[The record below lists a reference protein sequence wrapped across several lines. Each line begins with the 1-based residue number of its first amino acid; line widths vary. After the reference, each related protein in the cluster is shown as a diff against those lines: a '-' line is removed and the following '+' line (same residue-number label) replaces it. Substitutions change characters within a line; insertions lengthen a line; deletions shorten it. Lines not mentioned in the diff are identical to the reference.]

1 MKVDDLRSLV
11 VTKNLTDNENALKL
25 KKSDLIDMLKN

>member
-11 VTKNLTDNENALKL
+11 VTKNLTNNENALKL
-25 KKSDLIDMLKN
+25 KKSELIDMLKT